1 MRNLPRTF
9 WMPLI
14 VLCLVMVGIG
24 APRASRPAAAAPAPQ
39 PSAGATADCSAS
51 PCVLFMPL
59 VDVAPLA
66 PILNDP
72 PDQAQV
78 DSIAPTLT
86 WTPAITGT
94 KYTVQV
100 ATSSDFISS
109 TVELSATPILSAPT
123 QALQHSVPRGNL
135 KGLTTYYWRV
145 GVYLPDGIH
154 YTPTAQFTTAVDDPA
169 RYPPPPPQLA
179 PPNGAKVATTTPTF
193 VWAALSGA
201 DFYRVKIIDRLA
213 GQTVRTSSAIDAPQ
227 TSYTPSDPLLL
238 HGRTYQWQVRSHT
251 SYAWSNYGSLW
262 DVKIQ

>member
-1 MRNLPRTF
+1 MRNLPRNF
-9 WMPLI
+9 WMLLI
-14 VLCLVMVGIG
+14 VICLAMVGIG
-24 APRASRPAAAAPAPQ
+24 APRASHPAAAAPAPQ
-39 PSAGATADCSAS
+39 RSASPTADCSAG
-51 PCVLFMPL
+51 PCVLFLPL

-72 PDQAQV
+72 LDQAQV

-94 KYTVQV
+94 KYTIQI
-100 ATSSDFISS
+100 ASSPDFVSG
-109 TVELSATPILSAPT
+109 TVVLSATNILSAPT

-135 KGLTTYYWRV
+135 KGVTAYYWRV

-154 YTPTAQFTTAVDDPA
+154 YSQTAQFTTAADDPA

-179 PPNGAKVATTTPTF
+179 PPNGAKVTTTTPTF
-193 VWAALSGA
+193 VWAALPGA
-201 DFYRVKIIDRLA
+201 DFYRVKIIDRLT

-238 HGRTYQWQVRSHT
+238 HNRTYQWQVRSHT
-251 SYAWSNYGSLW
+251 SYAWSDYGPLW